1 MAVVIPLIDRR
12 IGVGHCG
19 LRWRRRTSSTHFGAR
34 THFSARANCGARTH
48 LGPCSHFGAGP
59 NRDHGRAHCD
69 GPDKD
74 EPVARN
80 RTLVL
85 PMGGSVIANN
95 ENFNPYALGN
105 QMERF
110 VLSKGFNEMM
120 FYGNLNT
127 GEQFPWQ
134 AESWSLASDNK
145 TVTIKIRDGVVWSDG
160 TPFSADDVVFTIT
173 EINGGGSSQGNLVN
187 VPFESGAV
195 ESITAIDASTV
206 ELVQA
211 KPNPRWFWKN
221 FGIAHENHVPML
233 PKHIWEG
240 KDLESFTFYDPDQGW
255 PVNTGAFDLFSTS
268 PQQIIFDRRDNWWG
282 EETGFWTEAR
292 EVERMIF
299 VPSGDN
305 QATTQML
312 INDEAET
319 SILNVGDF
327 LAAKARNPNLRSWFQ
342 DGPIWGP
349 PDGCVFR
356 YTPNSQ
362 KEPWNDPDM
371 RRALQYATNRD
382 QIVELA
388 LEGSVNT
395 AVLPFAEYGGVQR
408 YIAHVQDLVDQYN
421 PGEYNPAKTAEI
433 MESKGYEKDSDGFW
447 AKDGERLTFVVNSAA
462 WRDHHLP
469 PAIQQWRDAGF
480 DVASK
485 SWDGDSAME
494 SLLTGEWDIY
504 NEVHCGSLTDPF
516 ETLND
521 FHSKWS
527 RPEGEPQ
534 PYRHATSRYSNPE
547 YDDIIDKMEAMEPS
561 PDDPAYIELLRAA
574 VEIFLR
580 DVPEIV
586 WGEERHAVTFNET
599 YWTGWA
605 TEENPIAGPFFCC
618 WSSPYLIILE
628 LEAVQP

>member
-1 MAVVIPLIDRR
+1 MNRKWQLLFLSLIGALALVIVLAMEETSQRRPLRR
-12 IGVGHCG
+12 RHQPQRPRQLRRPRPPRPLLPLRRRLLRRPRPRP
-19 LRWRRRTSSTHFGAR
+19 LRW
-34 THFSARANCGARTH
+34 
-48 LGPCSHFGAGP
+48 P
-59 NRDHGRAHCD
+59 
-69 GPDKD
+69 PDKD

-160 TPFSADDVVFTIT
+160 TPFSADDVVFTIN

-187 VPFESGAV
+187 VPFETGAV

-240 KDLESFTFYDPDQGW
+240 KDLENFTFYDPDQGW

-362 KEPWNDPDM
+362 KEPWSDPDI

-388 LEGSVNT
+388 MEGSVNT

-408 YIAHVQDLVDQYN
+408 YIEHVQDLVDQYN
-421 PGEYNPAKTAEI
+421 PGEYNPDKTAEI
-433 MESKGYEKDSDGFW
+433 MESKGYAKDSDGYW
-447 AKDGERLTFVVNSAA
+447 GERRRTSDIRRQLGRMA
-462 WRDHHLP
+462 RPP
-469 PAIQQWRDAGF
+469 PA
-480 DVASK
+480 
-485 SWDGDSAME
+485 
-494 SLLTGEWDIY
+494 
-504 NEVHCGSLTDPF
+504 
-516 ETLND
+516 
-521 FHSKWS
+521 S
-527 RPEGEPQ
+527 RC
-534 PYRHATSRYSNPE
+534 
-547 YDDIIDKMEAMEPS
+547 
-561 PDDPAYIELLRAA
+561 AA
-574 VEIFLR
+574 VEGRRVRRSVEILGRGQRHGVPAFRRMGHLQRGPLR
-580 DVPEIV
+580 QPDRPVRNPERLPLEVVP
-586 WGEERHAVTFNET
+586 T
-599 YWTGWA
+599 
-605 TEENPIAGPFFCC
+605 
-618 WSSPYLIILE
+618 
-628 LEAVQP
+628 